1 MLSLDEIVGL
11 LKASGEPT
19 RLRLLALLAEG
30 DLSVKDLTAI
40 LHQSQPR
47 ISRHLKLLYE
57 SGLVERLPEGAWVYY
72 CLTRDEAK
80 GDLIAAALRHLD
92 RQDAMIL
99 RDRDRLKQIKQAN
112 AQQATD
118 YFRQNAEHWDE
129 LRLMHVPES
138 AVEQAILDALGD
150 IEIDQLLDLGTGT
163 GSILSLLADRCRG
176 GLGLDSN
183 RSMLAVARARL
194 DGPDHGH
201 LHVQQG
207 DLLDLATLDRKFD
220 FITIHQVLHYL
231 DDPSAA
237 LQEASR
243 VLQPGGR
250 ILVVDFA
257 PHDHEFLRKDHAHR
271 RLGFS
276 HDVMRRWMRDAGFEV
291 ALARDLQAQ
300 GLDGEMAAD
309 PLTVTIWLAEKAD
322 GPASEGTESEGA

>member
-72 CLTRDEAK
+72 CLTRDKAK
-80 GDLIAAALRHLD
+80 GDLISAALRHLD
-92 RQDAMIL
+92 QQDAMIL
-99 RDRDRLKQIKQAN
+99 RDRDRLRQIKEAN

-118 YFRQNAEHWDE
+118 YFKQNADRWDE
-129 LRLMHVPES
+129 LRAMHVPES
-138 AVEQAILDALGD
+138 AVEHAILEALGD
-150 IEIDQLLDLGTGT
+150 QEISQLLDLGTGT
-163 GSILSLLADRCRG
+163 GSILSLLADRCRD

-183 RSMLAVARARL
+183 RSMLAIARSRL
-194 DGPDHGH
+194 DGPNHGH

-220 FITIHQVLHYL
+220 LITIHQVLHYL

-237 LQEASR
+237 LQEAGR
-243 VLQPGGR
+243 VLLPGGR

-276 HDVMRRWMRDAGFEV
+276 QDAMRRWMQEAGFSV
-291 ALARDLQAQ
+291 TLARDLGYEGHDPA
-300 GLDGEMAAD
+300 LAGEA
-309 PLTVTIWLAEKAD
+309 LTVSIWLAEKTD
-322 GPASEGTESEGA
+322 GLVVAKETD

>member
-72 CLTRDEAK
+72 CLTRDKAK
-80 GDLIAAALRHLD
+80 GGLIAAALRHLD
-92 RQDAMIL
+92 PEDAMIL
-99 RDRDRLKQIKQAN
+99 RDRDRLKQIKDAN
-112 AQQATD
+112 TQQATD
-118 YFRQNAEHWDE
+118 YFKQNAEHWDE
-129 LRLMHVPES
+129 LRVLHVPES
-138 AVEQAILDALGD
+138 AVEQAILEALGD
-150 IEIDQLLDLGTGT
+150 QDINQLLDLGTGT
-163 GSILSLLADRCRG
+163 GSILSLLADRCHD

-183 RSMLAVARARL
+183 RSMLAVARSRL
-194 DGPDHGH
+194 DGPSHGH

-220 FITIHQVLHYL
+220 LVTIHQVLHYL

-237 LQEASR
+237 LQEAGR
-243 VLQPGGR
+243 VMLPGGR
-250 ILVVDFA
+250 LLVVDFA
-257 PHDHEFLRKDHAHR
+257 PHDHEFLRKEHAHR

-276 HDVMRRWMRDAGFEV
+276 HDAMRRWMQEAGFTLS
-291 ALARDLQAQ
+291 LARDLGPKGAD
-300 GLDGEMAAD
+300 GGEDGESSSD
-309 PLTVTIWLAEKAD
+309 SLTVSIWLAEKIS
-322 GPASEGTESEGA
+322 PEASDPE

>member
-80 GDLIAAALRHLD
+80 GDLISATLRHLD
-92 RQDAMIL
+92 RDDAMIVRDLERL
-99 RDRDRLKQIKQAN
+99 RQIKEAN
-112 AQQATD
+112 AQQAAD
-118 YFRQNAEHWDE
+118 YFRQNAERWDE
-129 LRLMHVPES
+129 LRVLHVPES
-138 AVEQAILDALGD
+138 AVEQAVLETLGD
-150 IEIDQLLDLGTGT
+150 RPIRQLLDLGTGT
-163 GSILSLLADRCRG
+163 GSILSLLADRCRD
-176 GLGLDSN
+176 GLGLDAN
-183 RSMLAVARARL
+183 RSMLAVARSRL
-194 DGPDHGH
+194 DGPNHGH

-220 FITIHQVLHYL
+220 LITIHQVLHYL
-231 DDPSAA
+231 DDPSTA
-237 LQEASR
+237 LQEAGR
-243 VLQPGGR
+243 VLLPGGR

-276 HDVMRRWMRDAGFEV
+276 HDAMRRWMHDAGFEV
-291 ALARDLQAQ
+291 TVARDLEPT
-300 GLDGEMAAD
+300 GLECNQHDDA
-309 PLTVTIWLAEKAD
+309 LTVSIWLAQKPAEKPD
-322 GPASEGTESEGA
+322 VSMDEQTD

>member
-11 LKASGEPT
+11 LKAGGEPT

-72 CLTRDEAK
+72 CLTRDAAK
-80 GDLIAAALRHLD
+80 GDMISAALRNLD
-92 RQDAMIL
+92 PQDAMIL
-99 RDRDRLKQIKQAN
+99 RDRDRLNQIKEAN

-118 YFRQNAEHWDE
+118 YFQQNAERWDE
-129 LRLMHVPES
+129 LRVLHVPES
-138 AVEQAILDALGD
+138 AVEQAILEGLGD
-150 IEIDQLLDLGTGT
+150 RKINQLLDLGTGT
-163 GSILSLLADRCRG
+163 GSILSLLADRCKD

-183 RSMLAVARARL
+183 RSMLAVARSRL
-194 DGPDHGH
+194 DGPNKGH

-207 DLLDLATLDRKFD
+207 DLLDLASLDRKFD
-220 FITIHQVLHYL
+220 LITIHQVLHYL

-237 LQEASR
+237 LNEAAL
-243 VLQPGGR
+243 VIVPGGR
-250 ILVVDFA
+250 LLVVDFA
-257 PHDHEFLRKDHAHR
+257 PHEHEFLRKDHAHR

-276 HDVMRRWMRDAGFEV
+276 HDAMRRWMQEAGFKV
-291 ALARDLQAQ
+291 TLARDLEPCNQE
-300 GLDGEMAAD
+300 GEMTAES
-309 PLTVTIWLAEKAD
+309 LTVSIWLAEKAD
-322 GPASEGTESEGA
+322 GPVSVKD

>member
-72 CLTRDEAK
+72 CLTRDKAK
-80 GDLIAAALRHLD
+80 GDLISASLRHLD
-92 RQDAMIL
+92 QQDAMIL
-99 RDRDRLKQIKQAN
+99 RDRDRLRQIKEAN

-118 YFRQNAEHWDE
+118 YFKQNADRWDE
-129 LRLMHVPES
+129 LRAMHVPES
-138 AVEQAILDALGD
+138 AVERAILEALGD
-150 IEIDQLLDLGTGT
+150 QEISQLLDLGTGT
-163 GSILSLLADRCRG
+163 GSILSLLADRCRD

-183 RSMLAVARARL
+183 RSMLAIARSRL
-194 DGPDHGH
+194 DGPNRGH

-220 FITIHQVLHYL
+220 LITIHQVLHYL

-237 LQEASR
+237 LQEAGR
-243 VLQPGGR
+243 VLLPGGR

-276 HDVMRRWMRDAGFEV
+276 QDAMRRWMQEAGFSV
-291 ALARDLQAQ
+291 TLARDLGYEGHDPA
-300 GLDGEMAAD
+300 LAGEA
-309 PLTVTIWLAEKAD
+309 LTVSIWLAEKTD
-322 GPASEGTESEGA
+322 GLVAAKETD